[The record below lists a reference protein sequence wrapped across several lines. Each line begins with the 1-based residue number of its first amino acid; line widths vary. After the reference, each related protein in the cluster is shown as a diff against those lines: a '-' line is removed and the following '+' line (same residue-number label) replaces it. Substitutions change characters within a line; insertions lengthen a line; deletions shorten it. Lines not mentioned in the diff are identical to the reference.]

1 MKRTLLAVACFFAL
15 QTQAQSEMSPVI
27 DNTPLSSTKAL
38 WDIQFSADVTT
49 ASSSAGQ
56 AAVAF
61 VNNEF
66 WTSMWASDTLIRYS
80 ATGAFIQKFTIAGL
94 SGTRS
99 ITYDGTNLYMGN
111 ATNTIYIVDP
121 GTQAVTGTITSSAVA
136 SSRFLT
142 YDPSLDGGAG
152 GFWTGNFNT
161 DIEAISMTGTL
172 LATIPAATHTLT
184 GMYGAAVDGT
194 TLWVFHQGGAN
205 TSQMS
210 GISTVS
216 GAPTFETRDVF
227 LDFNSTYGLTSGLA
241 GGAFITSD
249 FMTGQKSLVG
259 LLQGSPSNLIVV
271 YDPEGT
277 SSVIETEL
285 EGTNVYPVPTSD
297 VLNVDFGAALNAD
310 ATVTLVD
317 INGRVVYSETADQGA
332 HTMNFDVSSYAA
344 GVYQLIVQSNE
355 DKFEQRVIIK

>member
-1 MKRTLLAVACFFAL
+1 MKRTLLAVACLFAL
-15 QTQAQSEMSPVI
+15 QSQAQSEMSPVI
-27 DNTPLSSTKAL
+27 DNTPLSSSKAL
-38 WDIQFSADVTT
+38 WDIQFSTDVTT
-49 ASSSAGQ
+49 SSGSSGQ

-66 WTSMWASDTLIRYS
+66 WTSRWANDTLIRYS
-80 ATGAFIQKFTIAGL
+80 STGAFIQKFTIAGL

-111 ATNTIYIVDP
+111 ATNTIYVVDP
-121 GTQAVTGTITSSAVA
+121 GTQAVTGTITSSAA
-136 SSRFLT
+136 STSRFLA
-142 YDPSLDGGAG
+142 YDATLDGGSG

-205 TSQMS
+205 ASQMS

-216 GAPTFETRDVF
+216 GAPNFETRDVF
-227 LDFNSTYGLTSGLA
+227 TDFQSTYGLSTGLA
-241 GGAFITSD
+241 GGAFVTSD
-249 FMTGQKSLVG
+249 FMTGQKSLIG
-259 LLQGSPSNLIVV
+259 LLQGDPTNLIVV
-271 YDPEGT
+271 YNPEGT

-297 VLNVDFGAALNAD
+297 VLNVDFGSALNSD

-317 INGRVVYSETADQGA
+317 VNGRVIFNETADQGA
-332 HTMNFDVSSYAA
+332 NTMKFDVSNYAA
-344 GVYQLIVQSNE
+344 GVYQLIVQSSD